1 MPAIKTLL
9 RKNAYYKG
17 LSGMLC
23 RLEELGTQQTR
34 QEDIAI
40 SRYQQC
46 LTMNKN
52 LEIAV
57 KSTF

>member
-1 MPAIKTLL
+1 MNT
-9 RKNAYYKG
+9 NKG
-17 LSGMLC
+17 SSGMLC

-34 QEDIAI
+34 QEGIAI